1 LGIIRNGVNDLY
13 SLTLEFDNEPDLR
26 ETRRRLL
33 AVHGLTGEL
42 GCRRLGD
49 GRWRL
54 EVIAEHKL
62 RDGVL
67 ETVKGRVVVAGAGG
81 AGS

>member
-1 LGIIRNGVNDLY
+1 MH

-26 ETRRRLL
+26 ETKRCLL
-33 AVHGLTGEL
+33 AMHGLTGEI

-54 EVIAEHKL
+54 EVIAEHQL
-62 RDGVL
+62 RDGLL
-67 ETVKGRVVVAGAGG
+67 ETLKGRVVVAGGG
-81 AGS
+81 SPGS